1 MQLFLLNKS
10 KYINKDNSTKNPQYL
25 TKKQI

>member
-10 KYINKDNSTKNPQYL
+10 KYHINKDNGKDPQYL